1 MGTLR
6 FVAMV
11 VVTLAMAIPAIA
23 VSAFDHGGRR
33 SSGIVA
39 LWARMVLACAGV
51 RVDVEGRENLPPEGA
66 QLYVSSH
73 QSMLDI
79 PALFTVVPAR
89 TRFVAK
95 RELFSIPLFGRAIR
109 MLGFVPIDRSDRRA
123 AVPAASDLVS
133 LHDEL
138 LATGE
143 DLADSSRLLSVPLP
157 SVADRNDWE
166 RWPAK

>member
-1 MGTLR
+1 MATQVSALSYIWSQR
-6 FVAMV
+6 VH
-11 VVTLAMAIPAIA
+11 LAHAAIA
-23 VSAFDHGGRR
+23 EAFAANRTGRQIDLEKLSQSIR
-33 SSGIVA
+33 HAIATYDESESEHLNSLDLRGIAHRV
-39 LWARMVLACAGV
+39 RDLA
-51 RVDVEGRENLPPEGA
+51 DSLN
-66 QLYVSSH
+66 
-73 QSMLDI
+73 
-79 PALFTVVPAR
+79 
-89 TRFVAK
+89 
-95 RELFSIPLFGRAIR
+95 ELI
-109 MLGFVPIDRSDRRA
+109 A